1 MKKNFSKIFI
11 ITIIMF
17 VVYIASFWYFAKLP
31 SINTILWG
39 FKNFVHVQQPVTE
52 YYRHYNNRD
61 FGYIYDFMYDP
72 EMKIDVPRRRFE
84 KYLSKF
90 YDKYGY
96 MIKPASNEG
105 FEYLPLSKLLPA
117 FMNKSVK
124 QNTFYM
130 YKNNRNKNI
139 FVLKFRC
146 VYEKGETDSAF
157 ELSDDGNSF
166 KIAVP
171 ATILKKSF

>member
-1 MKKNFSKIFI
+1 
-11 ITIIMF
+11 
-17 VVYIASFWYFAKLP
+17 
-31 SINTILWG
+31 
-39 FKNFVHVQQPVTE
+39 
-52 YYRHYNNRD
+52 
-61 FGYIYDFMYDP
+61 MYDP

-90 YDKYGY
+90 YNKYGY

-139 FVLKFRC
+139 FVLKFRF

-157 ELSDDGNSF
+157 ELSDDGNNF